1 MTKIRTILKS
11 SKRADGKQ
19 DVLLLLSDR
28 GKREYISTGFAAT
41 PKEFDAD
48 KSVGRY
54 HQGKG
59 IPTFHVERKE
69 EDGSTKAYSN
79 KEANDKLAALEERAH
94 SIIRKYN
101 ENHVSW
107 GFDQFRSDFV
117 NAPKRSLFY
126 DYAKSVIEKEYRSR
140 GQFGKA
146 RITESALK
154 SLLDYDPQLER
165 KSFQD
170 ISVSYLNDYI
180 ADCRKNKQA
189 DGTISIRLREFR
201 RIFNIAIRDKVI
213 EANLYPFSSGKE
225 DGRVKIENY
234 NNNNEN
240 ENVLEKYGRD
250 VVQLAREGKIDP
262 VIGRDEEIRR
272 IIKILSRKTK
282 NNPVLIGEPGV
293 GKTAIIEGLARR
305 IVANDVP
312 TSLKDK
318 SIFELDMGALVAGAK
333 FRGEF
338 EERLKAVL
346 NKVKESDGNII
357 MFIDEIHLI
366 VGAGKADGALD
377 AGNMLKPMLARGELH
392 CIGATTLKEY
402 REYIEKDSALERRF
416 QKVLVAEPSVED
428 TVSILRGIKERFETH
443 HGVTIQDSAIVAA
456 ASLSNRYITDRFLPD
471 KAIDLI
477 DEACASCRMEIDSK
491 PAELDDLDRKIAQLK
506 IEEMALKKESDP
518 SSIKRLESV
527 RNNLKELEAN
537 ASELSKKWEQEKKEI
552 SAYKDI
558 KKELEANKFQLE
570 KAFNEG
576 NYKRAS
582 ELQYSII
589 PSLEAKVKEYQ
600 EKSKEDHL
608 LSESISEED
617 IAEVIS
623 KWTNIPISKL
633 MQGEREKI
641 LTLKNT
647 LEERVIGQDDAVELV
662 SDAIIRQRAGIKDE
676 NKPIGSFLFLG
687 PTGVGKTELAKAL
700 ADALFDSESHIIRLD
715 MSEYME
721 QYSVSK
727 LIGSAPGYVGYDEGG
742 HLTEKVRRNPYSIVL
757 FDEIEKAHPDV
768 FNILL
773 QILDDGRLTDS
784 QGRTVDFKNTII
796 IMTSNIGS
804 QELLSG
810 DKNAVNNL
818 LKKYFK
824 PEFLNRID
832 EIITFNPLT
841 KDVQFKIV
849 TKLLHNLDVRLISQG
864 ISITFTDAL
873 KKHILDESFDL
884 EYGARPIKRYITK
897 YIETFIAEK
906 IIRGEVKPNVEYVL
920 DALNGEIRLLNK

>member
-1 MTKIRTILKS
+1 M
-11 SKRADGKQ
+11 Q
-19 DVLLLLSDR
+19 
-28 GKREYISTGFAAT
+28 
-41 PKEFDAD
+41 
-48 KSVGRY
+48 
-54 HQGKG
+54 
-59 IPTFHVERKE
+59 
-69 EDGSTKAYSN
+69 
-79 KEANDKLAALEERAH
+79 
-94 SIIRKYN
+94 
-101 ENHVSW
+101 
-107 GFDQFRSDFV
+107 
-117 NAPKRSLFY
+117 
-126 DYAKSVIEKEYRSR
+126 
-140 GQFGKA
+140 
-146 RITESALK
+146 
-154 SLLDYDPQLER
+154 
-165 KSFQD
+165 
-170 ISVSYLNDYI
+170 
-180 ADCRKNKQA
+180 
-189 DGTISIRLREFR
+189 
-201 RIFNIAIRDKVI
+201 
-213 EANLYPFSSGKE
+213 
-225 DGRVKIENY
+225 Y
-234 NNNNEN
+234 NNEQNEN

-250 VVQLAREGKIDP
+250 IVALAREGKIDP

-312 TSLKDK
+312 TTLKDK

-346 NKVKESDGNII
+346 NKVRESDGKII

-377 AGNMLKPMLARGELH
+377 ASNMLKPMLARGELH

-416 QKVLVAEPSVED
+416 QKVLVSEPTVED
-428 TVSILRGIKERFETH
+428 TISILRGIKERFELH
-443 HGVTIQDSAIVAA
+443 HGVTIMDNAIVAA
-456 ASLSNRYITDRFLPD
+456 ATLSNRYITDRFLPD

-491 PAELDDLDRKIAQLK
+491 PTELDDIDRKIAQLK
-506 IEEMALKKESDP
+506 IEQMALKKESDEV
-518 SSIKRLESV
+518 SKKRLTVITE
-527 RNNLKELEAN
+527 ELDKLEDN
-537 ASELSKKWEQEKKEI
+537 AKVLTEKWQQEKKEI
-552 SAYKDI
+552 SEYKDI
-558 KKELEANKFQLE
+558 KKELETDKFELE

-576 NYKRAS
+576 NYKKAS
-582 ELQYSII
+582 ELQYSLI
-589 PSLEAKVKEYQ
+589 PALEAKIKEYQ

-608 LSESISEED
+608 LSESVDEEAV
-617 IAEVIS
+617 AEVVA

-641 LTLKNT
+641 LTLAET
-647 LEERVIGQDDAVELV
+647 LKERVIGQDKAVELI

-700 ADALFDSESHIIRLD
+700 AEALFDSESHIIRLD

-727 LIGSAPGYVGYDEGG
+727 LIGSAPGYVGYEEGG
-742 HLTEKVRRNPYSIVL
+742 QLTEKVRRNPYSIVL
-757 FDEIEKAHPDV
+757 FDEIEKAHHDV

-784 QGRTVDFKNTII
+784 QGRCVDFKNTII

-804 QELLSG
+804 DILLSH
-810 DKNAVNNL
+810 DKDLDSKVNQL
-818 LKKYFK
+818 LKANFK

-841 KDVQFKIV
+841 KDVQLKIV
-849 TKLLHNLDVRLISQG
+849 TKMLKNLNMRLISQG
-864 ISITFTDAL
+864 IDMTFADSL
-873 KKHILDESFDL
+873 KNYILDQAFD
-884 EYGARPIKRYITK
+884 EAYGARPVKRYITK
-897 YIETFIAEK
+897 YIETFIATK
-906 IIRGEVKPNVEYVL
+906 IIKGELKPGIPYVM
-920 DALNGEIRLLNK
+920 DACNNEIRLLHK